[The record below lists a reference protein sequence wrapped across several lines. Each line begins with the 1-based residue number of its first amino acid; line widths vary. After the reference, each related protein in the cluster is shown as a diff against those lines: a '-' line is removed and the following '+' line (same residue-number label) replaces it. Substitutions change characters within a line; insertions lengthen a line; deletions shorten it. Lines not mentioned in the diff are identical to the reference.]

1 MKHEAHDKQ
10 RANRSD
16 PVLGNAEYGTDK
28 EDGEI
33 TACQPFRQP
42 RRDQFQYANPDQRS
56 EFHLMNNYQQDTIQ
70 HTIQQNDLIEQKDQI
85 QQNGQAMREQIYT
98 SACVKGLE
106 FVYYEPTIV
115 MRSERQ
121 WEAISNGVYNGG
133 LKQAGAAIN
142 YRVSLDYAS
151 NDPEQDFACML
162 QQRGLDPEQTVGF
175 MTAAKLSH
183 AAISELLHHDFA
195 MAVLATAGT
204 SNATRAGSL
213 REMYRGYHAGTINLF
228 LWLDTR
234 MSHAAMV
241 NAIMTATEA
250 KSAALAD
257 LAVVERANG
266 LIATG
271 TSTDAIFLAVSQN
284 TAYAAEHQYAGTAT
298 ELGCKL
304 AQLVYAAVHM
314 AVQTQQEQ

>member
-1 MKHEAHDKQ
+1 MKRETDDKQ
-10 RANRSD
+10 FAGDKASGFEN
-16 PVLGNAEYGTDK
+16 TD
-28 EDGEI
+28 DGAYRESGDI
-33 TACQPFRQP
+33 STCQPFRQP
-42 RRDQFQYANPDQRS
+42 RHDQLRGSSLDQLS
-56 EFHLMNNYQQDTIQ
+56 VFESMNKYQQSTVQ
-70 HTIQQNDLIEQKDQI
+70 QTIQQKGMIE
-85 QQNGQAMREQIYT
+85 QNGQVLSQQIYT
-98 SACVKGLE
+98 SASVAGLE
-106 FVYYEPTIV
+106 FVYCEPAII
-115 MRSERQ
+115 MRSDRQ
-121 WEAISNGVYNGG
+121 WETISSGVYNGG
-133 LKQAGAAIN
+133 LKHAEAAVN

-151 NDPEQDFACML
+151 NDPEQDFVDMM
-162 QQRGLDPEQTVGF
+162 QQRGLESEQTVGF

-183 AAISELLHHDFA
+183 AAIGELVHHDFT

-204 SNATRAGSL
+204 SNATRAGSP

-228 LWLDTR
+228 IWLDTR
-234 MSHAAMV
+234 MSQAAMV

-284 TAYAAEHQYAGTAT
+284 AAYAAEHQYAGTAT